1 MSRKIYSKSE
11 KIISLSEIDETLKRK
26 KFQFFL
32 KRLFDII
39 FSLFGLII
47 LLPIFLIIAIAI
59 KIDSNGPVFFKQTR
73 VGKNGKEFKILKFRT
88 MIADAEKKGMQIT
101 VSGDN
106 RITRVGR
113 FLRKYK
119 LDELPQ
125 LVNVLLGDMS
135 FVGPRPEV
143 PKYVALY
150 NEYQKNVLKVKPGI
164 TDLASIEYRNE
175 NDLLAQSNDP
185 EKVYIEE
192 IMPKKLELNL
202 EYIRNFSVINDIK
215 LILKTI
221 LVVFIKR
228 T

>member
-1 MSRKIYSKSE
+1 
-11 KIISLSEIDETLKRK
+11 
-26 KFQFFL
+26 
-32 KRLFDII
+32 
-39 FSLFGLII
+39 
-47 LLPIFLIIAIAI
+47 
-59 KIDSNGPVFFKQTR
+59 
-73 VGKNGKEFKILKFRT
+73 
-88 MIADAEKKGMQIT
+88 MQIT

-221 LVVFIKR
+221 LVVFIER
-228 T
+228 GED